1 MVMRDFDVIDL
12 VQGYRERMR
21 RIALFDPLYELERM
35 QQKDQKNRALPMKDF
50 GLLMLLFFY
59 EHKLMRNQKIAIA
72 DVAHFLE
79 EVTKGRFSLA
89 KETYESIARKL
100 VQTFRPMLGKKRT
113 FHYYNWETHEEE
125 EIQFSYI
132 RDNDFKEGVQYY
144 ALDEDGL
151 ELLFATREF
160 YSEFQLSIHQLMLR
174 KQLEKGEFKG
184 ALRQINEMRIDV
196 ETLYE
201 RITKIEQEIKRNI
214 VSDETF
220 ARYETLLDDIYGR
233 LTRENDEF
241 HELAEFV
248 TDTRNHFYYQDTDKK
263 ERKAYTSLLK
273 ISKELELVHA
283 EHGGLLNKSVHLK
296 TTALKAAQESL
307 YYAGVDSFNFQQ
319 DITTRL
325 LNSPAAM
332 ETMKG
337 MVAPFLKVEQTKVW
351 SMLSLFEKQV
361 VTNLEDEQEKQTTF
375 LGLEDKEEE
384 QMYANSQRQAYQKY
398 MNLLIDWYAQS
409 EKQDLAMFLSYL
421 RTEGQVGVLHERMF
435 YEFLLVLHQRSPL
448 IQDQSFDEQDKAQ
461 YVLAESMT
469 VLGGRTL
476 YVEELVDLL
485 QVTERYS
492 IQNMKFRLEG

>member
-1 MVMRDFDVIDL
+1 M
-12 VQGYRERMR
+12 E
-21 RIALFDPLYELERM
+21 
-35 QQKDQKNRALPMKDF
+35 
-50 GLLMLLFFY
+50 
-59 EHKLMRNQKIAIA
+59 
-72 DVAHFLE
+72 
-79 EVTKGRFSLA
+79 RFSLS
-89 KETYESIARKL
+89 KEIYESIARKL
-100 VQTFRPMLGKKRT
+100 IQTFRPTMGKKRT
-113 FHYYNWETHEEE
+113 VHFYNWETRAEE

-201 RITKIEQEIKRNI
+201 RITKIELEIKRNI

-220 ARYETLLDDIYGR
+220 ARYETLLNDIYGR

-241 HELAEFV
+241 DELADFV
-248 TDTRNHFYYQDTDKK
+248 TETRNHLYYQDNDKK
-263 ERKAYTSLLK
+263 ERKAYTLLLK

-296 TTALKAAQESL
+296 QTALKAAQESL

-319 DITTRL
+319 DITARM
-325 LNSPAAM
+325 LNSPAAV

-337 MVAPFLKVEQTKVW
+337 MVAPFLGIEQTKVW

-361 VTNLEDEQEKQTTF
+361 VTNQDNEQEKQTTF
-375 LGLEDKEEE
+375 LGLENEDEE
-384 QMYANSQRQAYQKY
+384 QLYVSYQREIYQKY
-398 MNLLIDWYAQS
+398 MTLLMEWYES
-409 EKQDLAMFLSYL
+409 NEVRELTSFLSFL
-421 RTEGQVGVLHERMF
+421 RTEGQADVLHERMF
-435 YEFLLVLHQRSPL
+435 YEFFLVLHQRSPL
-448 IQDQSFDEQDKAQ
+448 VQDQSFDEQSQAQ
-461 YVLAESMT
+461 YVLTEVMEI
-469 VLGGRTL
+469 LGGKTL
-476 YVEELVDLL
+476 YVEELPDLL

-492 IQNMKFRLEG
+492 IQNMLIRLEE